1 MNTTNLRAG
10 AILSALILAALVLTV
25 LFAAGCNQQASAPAS
40 KPGEASEAAHGGW
53 WCAEHGVPEEECSMC
68 SAKVAEACKAKG
80 DWCKEHNRAESQCF
94 ICHPEKEA
102 EFAALYEAKYGKKPP
117 KPMTGAEE
125 HEHSE
130 HKVKS

>member
-25 LFAAGCNQQASAPAS
+25 LFAGGCNQQASAPAG
-40 KPGEASEAAHGGW
+40 KPGDVSETAHGGW

-80 DWCKEHNRAESQCF
+80 DWCQEHNRAESQCF

-117 KPMTGAEE
+117 KPEAGAEK

-130 HKVKS
+130 ERAKS